1 VTSDL
6 ILQTTFES
14 DLSRAIWLLDIPDEI
29 VLRIRPDG
37 DSIELSATNTR
48 TGLYTVAV
56 VEPALARYALPEI
69 VESLVGLIQD

>member
-6 ILQTTFES
+6 ILQATFES

-29 VLRIRPDG
+29 VLRIRPAG

-48 TGLYTVAV
+48 TGLYNVAV
-56 VEPALARYALPEI
+56 VDPNLVRYALPEV